1 MESSHFRSTNTQKK
15 YKIHQNLSCNSN
27 YIIYLATCKKCL
39 GQYVGKSTQL
49 FKRRHSGHKQE
60 IKNCLGGLG
69 QHYGGQHGCC
79 YTNLTIQI
87 IDQVEIG
94 DDKALAECE
103 LYWAHQLRA
112 YVENGGQAHSIK
124 KEFWLSSS

>member
-1 MESSHFRSTNTQKK
+1 M
-15 YKIHQNLSCNSN
+15 
-27 YIIYLATCKKCL
+27 

-60 IKNCLGGLG
+60 VKRCYGGLG
-69 QHYGGQHGCC
+69 QHYRGQHGCG
-79 YTNLTIQI
+79 YENLKIQI

-94 DDKALAECE
+94 DDEALGECE

-112 YVENGGQAHSIK
+112 YVDNGGNAHSIK
-124 KEFWLSSS
+124 KEFGVS